1 MSIPLRL
8 GTTYRRHLFAT
19 AVFFLLAVIHTYPLI
34 TGLDHLSRHNDDEW
48 LNAWAVSWIA
58 QQLWANP
65 LSLFDANIYYPH
77 EQALAYTEPLLV
89 PGVMGMPI
97 HWLGV
102 SPLLTYNVLLLLGM
116 TMTGLAM
123 YVLVVRW
130 TGDHWS
136 GLLSGAVLAFG
147 TPMLTRL
154 PHLQTQHF
162 YWFPLA
168 LLAFDNL
175 LTKQR
180 TQDAVWVGICVLGAA
195 LTSGYTAVFVVFAL
209 GATLVARNSELW
221 TKRGMSVVFR
231 LAAVA
236 AVTLVLT
243 LLVLSP
249 YRDLQ
254 VARPLPSAGSFSA
267 AVQIYLSSATY
278 VHFHTWAQG
287 FYEQTSGSF
296 FPGVVAVVFAL
307 FALWGASA
315 GVSRSVVRSLF
326 SIGIVGFVLSLGTV
340 TPVYGWAYD
349 IIPPFQSLRA
359 PNRFAILP
367 FFSIAV
373 LAGIGFTRLR
383 RCISVAWVVPVSV
396 AVIVVAT
403 VEGLHG
409 VQYRTFDWHPRI
421 YQSLGAL
428 ENGPVAILPV
438 YYGRQFNRNARYL
451 LGSTTHWR
459 PMVNGFGNSRP
470 PDFDQTA
477 AVISWFPSL
486 VSVAR
491 LQELGV
497 QYVIVH
503 TDAMPQ
509 IQGRLAQIA
518 GRSDVTL
525 VAQDGADRL
534 YRINDFPEMPIR
546 GVLGDVQWS
555 EMTYVERPGRESYLA
570 GSEDVGSLFGL
581 QRPEHVLVYL
591 ENTMERSSLDLR
603 LPMTMRGRIYAATTG
618 QVLREVAVESFQSAG
633 GPVSVDLPQGY
644 EALIL
649 ELRVTD

>member
-1 MSIPLRL
+1 MSISLRC
-8 GTTYRRHLFAT
+8 GTACRRYLLTTGF
-19 AVFFLLAVIHTYPLI
+19 FFLLAVIHTYPLI

-48 LNAWAVSWIA
+48 LNAWTVSWIA
-58 QQLWANP
+58 QQLLTDP

-89 PGVMGMPI
+89 PGVIGMPI

-116 TMTGLAM
+116 TLTGLAM

-136 GLLSGAVLAFG
+136 GLLSGAMLAFG

-168 LLAFDNL
+168 LVAFDSL
-175 LTKQR
+175 LTKRR
-180 TQDAVWVGICVLGAA
+180 TQDAVWVGICVFGAA

-209 GATLVARNSELW
+209 GATLATANSRLW
-221 TKRGMSVVFR
+221 TKHGMSVLFR
-231 LAAVA
+231 LAGVA
-236 AVTLVLT
+236 SITLILT

-254 VARPLPSAGSFSA
+254 VARPLPSAGSFWT
-267 AVQIYLSSATY
+267 AVQIYFSSATY
-278 VHFHTWAQG
+278 LHFHTWAQG
-287 FYEQTSGSF
+287 FYEQTAGSF
-296 FPGVVAVVFAL
+296 FPGLVAVALASFAL
-307 FALWGASA
+307 CGFREDITR
-315 GVSRSVVRSLF
+315 GVLLSLF
-326 SIGIVGFVLSLGTV
+326 SVGLVGFVLSLGTV
-340 TPVYGWAYD
+340 TPVYGWVYD
-349 IIPPFQSLRA
+349 LFPPFQSLRA
-359 PNRFAILP
+359 SYRFAILP
-367 FFSIAV
+367 YFSIAV
-373 LAGIGFTRLR
+373 LAGIGFARLR
-383 RCISVAWVVPVSV
+383 RRIAVARVLPVSV
-396 AVIVVAT
+396 AIIVLAT

-428 ENGPVAILPV
+428 ENGPVAILPI

-470 PDFDQTA
+470 SDFDQTA

-497 QYVIVH
+497 QYVVVH

-509 IQGRLAQIA
+509 IQGRLAQLA

-525 VAQDGADRL
+525 VAQDGSDRL
-534 YRINDFPEMPIR
+534 YRINDFPETPIG
-546 GVLGDVQWS
+546 GVLEDVLWS
-555 EMTYVERPGRESYLA
+555 EVTYVERPGRESYLA
-570 GSEDVGSLFGL
+570 GSEDVGPLFGL
-581 QRPEHVLVYL
+581 QRPEHMLVHI
-591 ENTMERSSLDLR
+591 EDTMERSFLDLR
-603 LPMTMRGRIYAATTG
+603 LPTTMQGRIYEATTG
-618 QVLREVAVESFQSAG
+618 HVLSEVVVESFSSAG
-633 GPVSVDLPQGY
+633 GPVSVTLPRDQ
-644 EALIL
+644 EAVIL
-649 ELRVTD
+649 ELWADD

>member
-1 MSIPLRL
+1 MSISLWL
-8 GTTYRRHLFAT
+8 GTACRRHIFAT
-19 AVFFLLAVIHTYPLI
+19 AIFFLLAVVHTYPLI

-48 LNAWAVSWIA
+48 LNAWTVSWIA
-58 QQLWANP
+58 QQLWTNP

-89 PGVMGMPI
+89 PGVIGMPI

-116 TMTGLAM
+116 TLTGLAM
-123 YVLVVRW
+123 YVLVFRW

-136 GLLSGAVLAFG
+136 GLLSGAILAFG

-162 YWFPLA
+162 YWLPLA

-195 LTSGYTAVFVVFAL
+195 LTSGYTAVFVVLAL
-209 GATLVARNSELW
+209 GATLVARNSGLW

-231 LAAVA
+231 LAVVA
-236 AVTLVLT
+236 SLTLLLI

-296 FPGVVAVVFAL
+296 FPGAVAVVLAL
-307 FALWGASA
+307 VALWGTRVD
-315 GVSRSVVRSLF
+315 VSRSVLLSLF
-326 SIGIVGFVLSLGTV
+326 SIGIFGFVLSLGTV
-340 TPVYGWAYD
+340 TPVYGWVYD
-349 IIPPFQSLRA
+349 VIPPFQSLRA

-367 FFSIAV
+367 FFSVAV
-373 LAGIGFTRLR
+373 LAGIGFARLR
-383 RCISVAWVVPVSV
+383 RRISVAWVVPVSV

-421 YQSLGAL
+421 YQSLGEL
-428 ENGPVAILPV
+428 ESGPVAILPV
-438 YYGRQFNRNARYL
+438 YHGRQFNRNARYL
-451 LGSTTHWR
+451 LGSTAHWR

-470 PDFDQTA
+470 PDFDQNA

-503 TDAMPQ
+503 TSAMPE

-525 VAQDGADRL
+525 VAQDGTDRL
-534 YRINDFPEMPIR
+534 YRINDFPEMAIN
-546 GVLGDVQWS
+546 GVLRDVQWS
-555 EMTYVERPGRESYLA
+555 EVTYVERPGYLSYLG
-570 GSEDVGSLFGL
+570 GSEDVGPLFGL
-581 QRPEHVLVYL
+581 QRPEHVLVYI
-591 ENTMERSSLDLR
+591 ENTTERSSLDLR
-603 LPMTMRGRIYAATTG
+603 LPKTMRGRVYDATTG
-618 QVLREVAVESFQSAG
+618 DVLREVVAESVDSAG
-633 GPVSVDLPQGY
+633 RPVSVVLPPDQQ
-644 EALIL
+644 AVIL
-649 ELRVTD
+649 ELRTRD

>member
-180 TQDAVWVGICVLGAA
+180 TQDAFWVGICVLGAA

-307 FALWGASA
+307 FALWG
-315 GVSRSVVRSLF
+315 GKCR
-326 SIGIVGFVLSLGTV
+326 
-340 TPVYGWAYD
+340 
-349 IIPPFQSLRA
+349 
-359 PNRFAILP
+359 RFP
-367 FFSIAV
+367 
-373 LAGIGFTRLR
+373 
-383 RCISVAWVVPVSV
+383 
-396 AVIVVAT
+396 
-403 VEGLHG
+403 
-409 VQYRTFDWHPRI
+409 
-421 YQSLGAL
+421 
-428 ENGPVAILPV
+428 
-438 YYGRQFNRNARYL
+438 
-451 LGSTTHWR
+451 
-459 PMVNGFGNSRP
+459 
-470 PDFDQTA
+470 
-477 AVISWFPSL
+477 
-486 VSVAR
+486 
-491 LQELGV
+491 
-497 QYVIVH
+497 
-503 TDAMPQ
+503 
-509 IQGRLAQIA
+509 
-518 GRSDVTL
+518 
-525 VAQDGADRL
+525 
-534 YRINDFPEMPIR
+534 
-546 GVLGDVQWS
+546 
-555 EMTYVERPGRESYLA
+555 
-570 GSEDVGSLFGL
+570 
-581 QRPEHVLVYL
+581 
-591 ENTMERSSLDLR
+591 
-603 LPMTMRGRIYAATTG
+603 
-618 QVLREVAVESFQSAG
+618 
-633 GPVSVDLPQGY
+633 
-644 EALIL
+644 
-649 ELRVTD
+649 

>member
-1 MSIPLRL
+1 MSISLWL
-8 GTTYRRHLFAT
+8 GTACRRHIFAT
-19 AVFFLLAVIHTYPLI
+19 AIFFLLAVVHTYPLI

-48 LNAWAVSWIA
+48 LNAWTVSWIA
-58 QQLWANP
+58 QQLWTNP

-89 PGVMGMPI
+89 PGVIGMPI

-116 TMTGLAM
+116 TLTGLAM
-123 YVLVVRW
+123 YVLVFRW

-136 GLLSGAVLAFG
+136 GLLSGAILAFG

-162 YWFPLA
+162 YWLPLA

-195 LTSGYTAVFVVFAL
+195 LTSGYTAVFVVLAL
-209 GATLVARNSELW
+209 GATLVARNSGLW

-231 LAAVA
+231 LAVVA
-236 AVTLVLT
+236 SLTLLLI

-254 VARPLPSAGSFSA
+254 VARPLASAGSFSA

-296 FPGVVAVVFAL
+296 FPGAVAVVLAL
-307 FALWGASA
+307 VALWGTRVD
-315 GVSRSVVRSLF
+315 VSRSVLLSLF
-326 SIGIVGFVLSLGTV
+326 SIGIFGFVLSLGTV
-340 TPVYGWAYD
+340 TPVYGWVYD
-349 IIPPFQSLRA
+349 VIPPFQSLRA

-367 FFSIAV
+367 FFSVAV
-373 LAGIGFTRLR
+373 LAGIGFARLR
-383 RCISVAWVVPVSV
+383 RRISVAWVVPVSV

-421 YQSLGAL
+421 YQSLGEL
-428 ENGPVAILPV
+428 ESGPVAILPV
-438 YYGRQFNRNARYL
+438 YHGRQFNRNARYL
-451 LGSTTHWR
+451 LGSTAHWR
-459 PMVNGFGNSRP
+459 PMVKGFGNSRP
-470 PDFDQTA
+470 PDFDQNA

-503 TDAMPQ
+503 TSAMPE

-525 VAQDGADRL
+525 VAQDGTDRL
-534 YRINDFPEMPIR
+534 YRINDFPEMAIN
-546 GVLGDVQWS
+546 GVLRDVQWS
-555 EMTYVERPGRESYLA
+555 EVTYVERPGYLSYLG
-570 GSEDVGSLFGL
+570 GSEDVGPLFGL
-581 QRPEHVLVYL
+581 QRPEHVLVYI
-591 ENTMERSSLDLR
+591 ENTTERSSLDLR
-603 LPMTMRGRIYAATTG
+603 LPKTMRGRVYDATTG
-618 QVLREVAVESFQSAG
+618 DVLREVVAESVDSAG
-633 GPVSVDLPQGY
+633 GPVSVALPPDQQ
-644 EALIL
+644 AVIL
-649 ELRVTD
+649 ELRTRD

>member
-1 MSIPLRL
+1 MSISLPL
-8 GTTYRRHLFAT
+8 GTAGRRHLSAI
-19 AVFFLLAVIHTYPLI
+19 AIFFLLAVIHTYPLI

-48 LNAWAVSWIA
+48 LNAWAVSWIGEH
-58 QQLWANP
+58 LWTDP
-65 LSLFDANIYYPH
+65 LSLFDANIYFPH

-89 PGVMGMPI
+89 PGAIGMPI

-116 TMTGLAM
+116 TLTGLAM
-123 YVLVVRW
+123 HVLVFRW

-162 YWFPLA
+162 YWLPLA

-180 TQDAVWVGICVLGAA
+180 MRDAVWVGICVLGAA

-209 GATLVARNSELW
+209 GATLVARYSELW
-221 TKRGMSVVFR
+221 TKHGLSVVFR
-231 LAAVA
+231 LAV
-236 AVTLVLT
+236 VGSLTVVLI
-243 LLVLSP
+243 LLILSP
-249 YRDLQ
+249 YRELQ
-254 VARPLPSAGSFSA
+254 VARPLPSAGTFLA
-267 AVQIYLSSATY
+267 AVQVYLSSATY

-287 FYEQTSGSF
+287 FYEQTPGSF
-296 FPGVVAVVFAL
+296 FPGAIAVVLAL
-307 FALWGASA
+307 IAVWRGRED
-315 GVSRSVVRSLF
+315 VRRSVLLSLF
-326 SIGIVGFVLSLGTV
+326 SIGIVGFVFSLGTV
-340 TPVYGWAYD
+340 TPVYGWVYD
-349 IIPPFQSLRA
+349 IFPPFQSLRA

-367 FFSIAV
+367 FFSVAV
-373 LAGIGFTRLR
+373 LAGIGFARLR
-383 RCISVAWVVPVSV
+383 RRISVAWVVPVSV
-396 AVIVVAT
+396 AVIVFAT

-421 YQSLGAL
+421 YQSLGEL
-428 ENGPVAILPV
+428 ESGPVAILPV
-438 YYGRQFNRNARYL
+438 YHGRQFNRNARYL

-555 EMTYVERPGRESYLA
+555 EVAYVERPGRESYLA
-570 GSEDVGSLFGL
+570 GSEDVGPLFGL
-581 QRPEHVLVYL
+581 QHPEHVLVYV
-591 ENTMERSSLDLR
+591 ENTVESSSLDLH
-603 LPMTMRGRIYAATTG
+603 LPTTMIGRFYDATTG
-618 QVLREVAVESFQSAG
+618 DVLREVVAESVDNAD
-633 GPVSVDLPQGY
+633 GPVSLALPSDQQ
-644 EALIL
+644 AVIL
-649 ELRVTD
+649 ELRTRD